1 MKPPVLTSV
10 KTMYGESLSINFDG
24 WSNRWNFAT
33 SLAVHLR
40 TTNSGTIDMIS
51 DFAMKKVFLVC
62 LFIIAKVGI
71 AQSFELQ
78 GSDTLNHTDANG
90 LKQKHWVYYGKDK
103 KLPGYKEN
111 DKVEEGPYVDSK
123 KVGIW
128 KSYFVSGKV
137 KNELTY
143 NNNRPSGYAK
153 MYYEN
158 GNISEEG
165 VWENNRWVGEY
176 KYYYDNGQLSY
187 EWKYNK
193 DGKREGVQKYYHPN
207 GKVMIEGDWKEGKEA
222 GVLKEYYEDGTLKSE
237 KNFKDGSL
245 DIASVKLYEKKE
257 KTVEP
262 KKEDKLETPE
272 VKETPKEVKP
282 GYLQDG
288 FNRVLGRD
296 GKPVKEG
303 TFKNGLLIDGKQYE
317 YEAGKLTKTL
327 IYKGGKVIEIISE
340 K

>member
-1 MKPPVLTSV
+1 
-10 KTMYGESLSINFDG
+10 
-24 WSNRWNFAT
+24 
-33 SLAVHLR
+33 
-40 TTNSGTIDMIS
+40 MIS
-51 DFAMKKVFLVC
+51 DFTIKKVFLVC
-62 LFIIAKVGI
+62 LFITAKIGI

-78 GSDTLNHTDANG
+78 GSDTLNYTDANG
-90 LKQKHWVYYGKDK
+90 LKQKHWIYYGKDK
-103 KLPGYKEN
+103 KLPGYKAE

-123 KVGIW
+123 KVGLW
-128 KSYFVSGKV
+128 KSYFSTGKV

-165 VWENNRWVGEY
+165 VWENNRWVGQY

-187 EWKYNK
+187 EWNYNK

-222 GVLKEYYEDGTLKSE
+222 GVLKEYYEDGSLKSE
-237 KNFKDGSL
+237 KNFKDGTL
-245 DIASVKLYEKKE
+245 DIASVKLYDKKAGTPEVKKE
-257 KTVEP
+257 EP
-262 KKEDKLETPE
+262 KETTPE

-317 YEAGKLTKTL
+317 YEGGKLVKTL
-327 IYKGGKVIEIISE
+327 IFKGGKIVDIKMEN
-340 K
+340 